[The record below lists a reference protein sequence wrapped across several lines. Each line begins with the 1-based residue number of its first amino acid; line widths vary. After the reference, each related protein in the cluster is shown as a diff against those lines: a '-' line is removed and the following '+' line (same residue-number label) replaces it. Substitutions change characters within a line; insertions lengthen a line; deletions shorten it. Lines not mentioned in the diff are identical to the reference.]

1 MPDRRQAM
9 VQPIPAAAKRAYV
22 KSGRG
27 DCWSGTGHDMVTN
40 RLQHDVE
47 VAQRA
52 TFGVI
57 VGIVIAAFVAL
68 AAGAAIYDIGKA
80 LTIW

>member
-1 MPDRRQAM
+1 
-9 VQPIPAAAKRAYV
+9 
-22 KSGRG
+22 
-27 DCWSGTGHDMVTN
+27 MVTN
-40 RLQHDVE
+40 RLHHDVE

-52 TFGVI
+52 ALGLV
-57 VGIVIAAFVAL
+57 VGLVIAAFVTL

>member
-1 MPDRRQAM
+1 
-9 VQPIPAAAKRAYV
+9 
-22 KSGRG
+22 
-27 DCWSGTGHDMVTN
+27 MVTN

-52 TFGVI
+52 T
-57 VGIVIAAFVAL
+57 VGLVIATFVAL

>member
-1 MPDRRQAM
+1 
-9 VQPIPAAAKRAYV
+9 
-22 KSGRG
+22 
-27 DCWSGTGHDMVTN
+27 MVTN

-52 TFGVI
+52 TRRRL
-57 VGIVIAAFVAL
+57 VIAAFVAL